1 MIKSQLLALA
11 DPRYQKFSSRLLPG
25 TQNILGVRLP
35 YLRKIAKQLVK
46 EYGRSYVQHISDSSF
61 EELMLQGMAIGYLQN
76 NTIEEVL
83 SEVAN
88 FVPKINNWSI
98 CDSFC
103 AGLKITK
110 QYKEE
115 VWEFIM
121 PYLSS
126 SNEFEVRF
134 AIVMMLI
141 YYKDE
146 QYINQVLKKLDCVHH
161 EAYYVQMAIAW
172 AISSCFVEYQEIT
185 FAYLTENNLD
195 DFTYNKSLQKI
206 IESSKVSSQMKH
218 SIRELKRK
226 K

>member
-1 MIKSQLLALA
+1 
-11 DPRYQKFSSRLLPG
+11 
-25 TQNILGVRLP
+25 
-35 YLRKIAKQLVK
+35 
-46 EYGRSYVQHISDSSF
+46 
-61 EELMLQGMAIGYLQN
+61 
-76 NTIEEVL
+76 
-83 SEVAN
+83 
-88 FVPKINNWSI
+88 
-98 CDSFC
+98 
-103 AGLKITK
+103 
-110 QYKEE
+110 
-115 VWEFIM
+115 M

-161 EAYYVQMAIAW
+161 EADYVQMGIAW
-172 AISSCFVEYQEIT
+172 AISSCFVESQEIT